1 MKPSLKITVLLMVVT
16 LLVALV
22 TGMSFWSFKKT
33 QDTAA
38 ARRHISVILASANHL
53 MSALKDAETG
63 QRGYLLTGDPA
74 FLEPYLAVREG
85 LVGDLALLHEQTGIS
100 QARGHLDAMAPLV
113 DAKLVDLAE
122 SIDLRRQGNVPG
134 AIAIVSSGRGKSL
147 MDALRV
153 ETTSFIAIEEAA
165 RVRYDDEFQASLRL
179 LFGVIVAAS
188 VLTLLFVVSL
198 VVLMYRESRAQL
210 TARIHAETRHLLD
223 SQETISQALSSKNI
237 QLTEAMVVAAKAS
250 LAKSDFLSGMSHE
263 LRSPLN
269 AILGFAQLLES
280 DSPPITPNQKSSVDQ
295 ILHAGWYLLELINEI
310 LDLAAVESGQLA
322 LSSEP
327 VSLAEAVHEC
337 RKMIEPLARKRG
349 ISVGFPAMDVQT
361 FVHADRTRLKQVL
374 INLLSNAIKYNRERG
389 WVEVSVTGVA
399 PARIRVS
406 VKDSGLGL
414 SADQVAQLFQPF
426 NRLGQEGSAEQGTG
440 IGLVM
445 SKRLVE
451 LMGGVIGVDSI
462 EGSGSTF
469 WFELDADE
477 APHITL
483 AAALLPVRADA
494 VQVVDEARITVLY
507 IEDNPANLTLVER
520 LIERR
525 PDLRLLTAPDA
536 RLGIKL
542 ALEHVPAVILMDIN
556 LPGISG
562 IQALKILRGYPLTA
576 DIPVLAIS
584 ANAMPGDIKRG
595 MDAGFVGYLTKPI
608 RVVEFMDALDKAL
621 TLSRGPALTGSSA
634 DATPSLIQERRRMQ
648 GSQRPPP
655 GTSNSI

>member
-1 MKPSLKITVLLMVVT
+1 MKPSLKITVLLSVVT

-22 TGMSFWSFKKT
+22 TGMSFWSFSKT
-33 QDTAA
+33 EDTAA
-38 ARRHISVILASANHL
+38 ARKHISIILASANHL

-63 QRGYLLTGDPA
+63 QRGYLLTGDLA
-74 FLEPYLAVREG
+74 FLEPYLAVRES
-85 LVGDLALLHEQTGIS
+85 LVGDLKVLHELTGITA
-100 QARGHLDAMAPLV
+100 ARRHLDVMAPLV
-113 DAKLVDLAE
+113 DTKLTEMAK
-122 SIDLRRQGNVPG
+122 SIELRRQGDLPG
-134 AIAIVSSGRGKSL
+134 AVAMVSSGQGKTL

-153 ETTSFIAIEEAA
+153 EMTGFIAIEEAA
-165 RVRYDDEFQASLRL
+165 RVQYDNDFQASLRL

-188 VLTLLFVVSL
+188 LLTLLFVVAL
-198 VVLMYRESRAQL
+198 VTLIYRESRAQL
-210 TARIHAETRHLLD
+210 TSQLHAETRHLLD
-223 SQETISQALSSKNI
+223 NQETISLALSSKNAE
-237 QLTEAMVVAAKAS
+237 LTEAMVVAAKAS

-280 DSPPITPNQKSSVDQ
+280 DSPPITPDQKSSVDQ
-295 ILHAGWYLLELINEI
+295 ILHAGWYLQEIHRAGDYLLELINEI

-337 RKMIEPLARKRG
+337 RKMIEPLAHKRG
-349 ISVGFPAMDVQT
+349 ISVGFPAMDQQP

-374 INLLSNAIKYNRERG
+374 INLLSNAIKYNHDQG
-389 WVEVSVTGVA
+389 WVDVSFASIA

-406 VKDSGLGL
+406 VKDSGPGL
-414 SADQVAQLFQPF
+414 SGDQIAQLFQPF
-426 NRLGQEGSAEQGTG
+426 NRLGQEGGAEQGTG

-451 LMGGVIGVDSI
+451 LMGGVIGVDSQP
-462 EGSGSTF
+462 GSGSTF
-469 WFELDADE
+469 WFELVEDE

-483 AAALLPVRADA
+483 AAALLPLRADA
-494 VQVVDEARITVLY
+494 GPPVDKPRITVLY
-507 IEDNPANLTLVER
+507 VEDNPANLALVER

-525 PDLRLLTAPDA
+525 PDLQLLTAPDA

-542 ALEHVPAVILMDIN
+542 ALEHLPAVILMDIN

-584 ANAMPGDIKRG
+584 ANAMPSDIRRG

-621 TLSRGPALTGSSA
+621 ALSRGLALAPQAG
-634 DATPSLIQERRRMQ
+634 
-648 GSQRPPP
+648 
-655 GTSNSI
+655 